1 MAREELHPGWL
12 PLEPEEADGPLS
24 GDAFFEEDD
33 AFHSAAGADVVD
45 DLDAFDFAVASY

>member
-12 PLEPEEADGPLS
+12 PLEPEEADGFPL
-24 GDAFFEEDD
+24 GDAFSEEEE
-33 AFHSAAGADVVD
+33 ASPYSAGADAED

>member
-12 PLEPEEADGPLS
+12 PLDPDEADGPLS
-24 GDAFFEEDD
+24 GDAFFEEDE
-33 AFHSAAGADVVD
+33 AFHAAPGADAAD

>member
-12 PLEPEEADGPLS
+12 PLDPDEADGLLL
-24 GDAFFEEDD
+24 GDAFSEEDD
-33 AFHSAAGADVVD
+33 ALSHDAADDAGD

>member
-12 PLEPEEADGPLS
+12 PLDPDEADGPLW
-24 GDAFFEEDD
+24 GDAFLEEDD
-33 AFHSAAGADVVD
+33 ALHSAAGADVVD

>member
-12 PLEPEEADGPLS
+12 PLDPEEAEGPLL
-24 GDAFFEEDD
+24 DD
-33 AFHSAAGADVVD
+33 AFHEEDEAFHHAAGADAVD